1 LNAAINSAYSSG
13 VLTIV
18 AAGNDDIDAT
28 NVSPASAAKAFTV
41 GALDTDWSEASFS
54 NYGKVLDI
62 YAPGKWI
69 TSSWIGS
76 ADAKNQTWGT
86 SVATPHVTGLAL
98 YLMELEN
105 LNTPSAVTSR
115 IKELATRDKITNIG
129 DGSPNLILYN
139 GNGA

>member
-1 LNAAINSAYSSG
+1 MDYAYSSG

-18 AAGNDDIDAT
+18 GAGNDDVDAADT
-28 NVSPASAAKAFTV
+28 SPASAPHAFTV
-41 GALDTDWSEASFS
+41 GAIDQTWFEAPFS
-54 NYGKVLDI
+54 NHGSSLDI
-62 YAPGKWI
+62 YAPGSRI
-69 TSSWIGS
+69 LSSWIGS
-76 ADAKNQTWGT
+76 TDDTGIISGT
-86 SVATPHVTGLAL
+86 SMATPHVTGLAL

-105 LNTPSAVTSR
+105 LNTPSAVMSR